1 MYEQQDGKLA
11 GRILRFDDL
20 AEHLFAIGP
29 GKIEL
34 LVIDRI
40 QRGEGLRIDI
50 GQPGRLALG
59 RQVQNGVRNWCG
71 LGAELEQPQVRALY
85 EGLEETW
92 NARARALNQRLENAG
107 LPVRVAN
114 MSSIW
119 TVVYTLPCRYNWMLQ
134 YYLRA
139 EGLALS
145 WVGTGRLIF
154 SLNYEDVDFAMVA
167 ESFVAAAQAMA
178 RDGWWWQAP
187 GLTNKAIRRG
197 ILREMLANRLSGRP
211 AHRLTS
217 GK

>member
-1 MYEQQDGKLA
+1 M
-11 GRILRFDDL
+11 
-20 AEHLFAIGP
+20 
-29 GKIEL
+29 
-34 LVIDRI
+34 
-40 QRGEGLRIDI
+40 
-50 GQPGRLALG
+50 
-59 RQVQNGVRNWCG
+59 
-71 LGAELEQPQVRALY
+71 PQVRALY

-107 LPVRVAN
+107 LPLRVAN

-119 TVVYTLPCRYNWMLQ
+119 TVVYTQPSRYNWMLQ